1 MSVVRQAIIPVARPV
16 LERRE
21 AEAAGRAVLSG
32 WVTQG
37 PEVQGFERSFAEAVG
52 APHACAVS
60 NCTVALHLALRAAG
74 VGPGDEVITVSH
86 SFIASANA
94 IRYCGAIPVFID
106 IEERTFNIDAA
117 KVEGAIGPRTRAILA
132 VHQLGMPCDLAKLVA
147 ISRRRYLPLIEDA
160 ACAAGSEVLWEGRRW
175 EAIGRPHGDV
185 ACFSFHPRKVIT
197 TGDGGMIT
205 TRHEDWDRQFRL
217 WRQHGMS
224 IPDTVRHQSASVTFE
239 EYPTLGYNYRMT
251 DIQAAVGREQ
261 LARLPE
267 IIVRRRE
274 LADRYR
280 ERIAERL
287 PRVTLPYEPA
297 WARSNW
303 QSFCV
308 RLPNNVDQRAVMQAM
323 LDRGVSTRRGVMCA
337 HQENAYAKE
346 PWHCGERG
354 PVSCVCGPRRCR
366 ALANSERAT
375 REGLILP
382 LFPQMTDIDQDE
394 VVDALAAAIGMC
406 EP

>member
-1 MSVVRQAIIPVARPV
+1 MSIVRQSIPVARPV
-16 LERRE
+16 LDRRE
-21 AEAAGRAVLSG
+21 ADAAARAVLSG

-37 PEVQGFERSFAEAVG
+37 PEVQAFERSFAALVG

-60 NCTVALHLALRAAG
+60 NCTTALHLALRAAG
-74 VGPGDEVITVSH
+74 VRPGDEVITVSH

-94 IRYCGAIPVFID
+94 IRYCGAIPVFVDID
-106 IEERTFNIDAA
+106 EATFNIDASR
-117 KVEGAIGPRTRAILA
+117 VEGAIGPRTRAILA

-147 ISRRRYLPLIEDA
+147 IAKRHYLPLIEDA
-160 ACAAGSEVLWEGRRW
+160 ACAAGSEVMWQGSWEP
-175 EAIGRPHGDV
+175 IGRPHGDV

-205 TRHEDWDRQFRL
+205 SRHEEWDRQFRL

-224 IPDTVRHQSASVTFE
+224 IPDTVRHHSTAVAFE

-261 LARLPE
+261 LERLPE
-267 IIVRRRE
+267 IIERRRA

-280 ERIAERL
+280 QGLAV
-287 PRVTLPYEPA
+287 RVPQVTAPAEPA

-308 RLPNNVDQRAVMQAM
+308 RLPRNVDQRAVMQSM

-337 HQENAYAKE
+337 HQESAYATE
-346 PWHCGERG
+346 PWHCEKRG
-354 PVSCVCGPRRCR
+354 PVSCVCGPGRCR

-382 LFPQMTDIDQDE
+382 LFPQMTDVDQDE
-394 VVDALAAAIGMC
+394 VIDALSAAISLCAM
-406 EP
+406 

>member
-1 MSVVRQAIIPVARPV
+1 MSIVRPVIPVARPV
-16 LERRE
+16 LDRRE

-37 PEVQGFERSFAEAVG
+37 PEVQAFERSFAAAVG

-60 NCTVALHLALRAAG
+60 NCTTALHLALRTAG
-74 VGPGDEVITVSH
+74 IRPGDEVITVSH

-94 IRYCGAIPVFID
+94 IRYCGAIPVFVD
-106 IEERTFNIDAA
+106 IEEATFNIDASR
-117 KVEGAIGPRTRAILA
+117 VEGAIGPRTRAILA

-147 ISRRRYLPLIEDA
+147 IAKRHYLPLIEDA
-160 ACAAGSEVLWEGRRW
+160 ACAAGSEVLWQGRW

-205 TRHEDWDRQFRL
+205 TRHEEWDRQFRL

-224 IPDTVRHQSASVTFE
+224 IPDTVRHQSTAVAFE

-261 LARLPE
+261 LERLPD
-267 IIVRRRE
+267 IIARRRA
-274 LADRYR
+274 LAERYR
-280 ERIAERL
+280 ERLAARV
-287 PRVTLPYEPA
+287 PQVTLPAEPA

-308 RLPNNVDQRAVMQAM
+308 RLPRNVDQRAVMQSM

-337 HQENAYAKE
+337 HQESAYASE
-346 PWHCGERG
+346 PWHCEKRG
-354 PVSCVCGPRRCR
+354 LVAHVCGPRQCR
-366 ALANSERAT
+366 TLLNSERAT

-382 LFPQMTDIDQDE
+382 LFPQMTDVDQDE
-394 VVDALAAAIGMC
+394 VIDALSAAISLC
-406 EP
+406 AV